1 MSKHLLKELNPNYRL
16 GYAGPAALSTKEL
29 LQIVIGGKSSDILAQ
44 KLIESC
50 QDEGLGRLLYTSN
63 AELEQLYQLGPI
75 TASRIRAAF
84 ELGRRSL
91 LSVPIEAIQIRSP
104 ADVANMLMVDMGLLE
119 REELRTV
126 LLDTKNKVK
135 RIETI
140 YQGSLNTAVIRI
152 GEVFAPAI
160 RINAAAIIVAHNH
173 PSSDPTPSPEDVRVT
188 QKIVQAGELMNIDV
202 LDHLVIGRNRYVS
215 MKERGL
221 GF

>member
-29 LQIVIGGKSSDILAQ
+29 LQVVIGGKASEAVAQ
-44 KLIESC
+44 QLIESC
-50 QDEGLGRLLYTSN
+50 QNEGLGRLLYTSN
-63 AELEQLYQLGPI
+63 AELEQLYQIGPI

-84 ELGRRSL
+84 ELGRRTL
-91 LSVPIEAIQIRSP
+91 LSVPMDSLQIRSP
-104 ADVANMLMVDMGLLE
+104 ADVANTLMIEMGLLE
-119 REELRTV
+119 REELRVV
-126 LLDTKNKVK
+126 LLDSKNKVK
-135 RIETI
+135 RIDTI
-140 YQGSLNTAVIRI
+140 YQGSLNTAVVRI

-160 RINAAAIIVAHNH
+160 RINAAAIIVVHNH
-173 PSSDPTPSPEDVRVT
+173 PSGDPTPSPEDVRVT
-188 QKIVQAGELMNIDV
+188 QKIVDAGELMNIDV

>member
-29 LQIVIGGKSSDILAQ
+29 LQIIIGGKSSESLAQ
-44 KLIESC
+44 QLIESC

-63 AELEQLYQLGPI
+63 AELEQHYQLGPI

-91 LSVPIEAIQIRSP
+91 LSVPVDNLQIRSP
-104 ADVANMLMVDMGLLE
+104 ADVANMLMLDMGLLE

-160 RINAAAIIVAHNH
+160 RINAAAIIVVHNH
-173 PSSDPTPSPEDVRVT
+173 PSGAPRS
-188 QKIVQAGELMNIDV
+188 A
-202 LDHLVIGRNRYVS
+202 
-215 MKERGL
+215 
-221 GF
+221 